1 MKTYEFGDLI
11 SLGGD
16 SLVFQLYN
24 DSLMHDG
31 DVIRKNDVVI
41 FIKDAMIDSDAYE
54 VIFKGRLVYTKLI
67 FSFDEIIF
75 SFSDIE

>member
-1 MKTYEFGDLI
+1 MKRPECGDLI

-16 SLVFQLYN
+16 SLVFQLRS

-31 DVIRKNDVVI
+31 DVIRKDDVVI
-41 FIKDAMIDSDAYE
+41 FIKEAMIDGDAHE

-67 FSFDEIIF
+67 FSFDEIILRY
-75 SFSDIE
+75 SDIE